1 MNNKDMSNHVFFD
14 ILAEKI
20 KRDSHEEYNR
30 FVNYVNALA
39 KDKGWKELQEEVVHL
54 QAFLSYLDDKLAIID
69 DYEDIMN
76 MKATLLDM
84 IVNDLN
90 DTSVYLLVEALMYNK
105 ELNYLQSFVSPV
117 EYWVSVIKAKE
128 RLYAA

>member
-1 MNNKDMSNHVFFD
+1 MNSKDMSNHVFFD

-20 KRDSHEEYNR
+20 KRDSHEEYNQ
-30 FVNYVNALA
+30 FVNYVNVLA
-39 KDKGWKELQEEVVHL
+39 EDKGWKELQEEVVHL

-105 ELNYLQSFVSPV
+105 ELNYLQSFISPV

-128 RLYAA
+128 RLCAA

>member
-1 MNNKDMSNHVFFD
+1 MSNHVFFD

-20 KRDSHEEYNR
+20 KRDSHEEYNQ
-30 FVNYVNALA
+30 FVNYVNVLA
-39 KDKGWKELQEEVVHL
+39 EDKGWKELQEEVVHL

>member
-1 MNNKDMSNHVFFD
+1 MSNHVFFD

-20 KRDSHEEYNR
+20 KRDNHEEYNR

-39 KDKGWKELQEEVVHL
+39 EDKGWKELQEEVVHL

-84 IVNDLN
+84 IVNDLH

>member
-1 MNNKDMSNHVFFD
+1 MNKENVSQQVFFD

-20 KRDSHEEYNR
+20 KRDSHEEYNH
-30 FVNYVNALA
+30 FVNYVSALA
-39 KDKGWKELQEEVVHL
+39 KDKGWRELQADTVHL
-54 QAFLSYLDDKLAIID
+54 QGFLPYLDEKLASID

-84 IVNDLN
+84 LVNDL
-90 DTSVYLLVEALMYNK
+90 DDGAVYLLVEALLHNK
-105 ELNYLQSFVSPV
+105 ELNHLQSFVSPV

-128 RLYAA
+128 RLNAA